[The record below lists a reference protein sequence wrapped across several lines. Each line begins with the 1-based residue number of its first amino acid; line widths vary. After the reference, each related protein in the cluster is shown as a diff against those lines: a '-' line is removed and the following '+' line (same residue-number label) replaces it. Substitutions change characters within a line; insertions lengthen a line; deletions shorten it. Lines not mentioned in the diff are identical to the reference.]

1 MPIAAIMVYV
11 DFDEGAE
18 ARVAAAAGLA
28 RQFNAALIGLAGWAL
43 RKFDV
48 AGITEL
54 ESPRTGTTAQERI
67 SEQLDAL
74 GQKFRA
80 WAGQDAAGVEW
91 RASPHFPSEV
101 IAREAG
107 AADLIVIGR
116 DPLPGDVYRTFD
128 PGAIILTAGRPVLVL
143 PHGKRSLQASRVL
156 IGWKNTREARRAVCD
171 ALPFLKA
178 AQSVNIAAVVAPG
191 GDDVARQQVADVV
204 QYLNRHRVASVKQ
217 HVLPAASD
225 AEDSILLDLAKAQN
239 VDLIVAGAYGRT
251 RLSEWIF
258 GGVTRRLL
266 LESAVPCLF
275 SS

>member
-43 RKFDV
+43 RKFDA
-48 AGITEL
+48 AGITDL
-54 ESPRTGTTAQERI
+54 EAPPAGTGAQERI
-67 SEQLDAL
+67 ADQLEAL

-80 WAGQDAAGVEW
+80 WVGENAAGVEW
-91 RASPHFPSEV
+91 RASLNFPSEV

-116 DPLPGDVYRTFD
+116 SPLPGDVYRTFD
-128 PGAIILTAGRPVLVL
+128 PGAIILTAGRPVLVV
-143 PHGKRSLQASRVL
+143 PPGQRSLRASRVL
-156 IGWKNTREARRAVCD
+156 IGWKNTREARRAVFD

-178 AQSVNIAAVVAPG
+178 AESVSIAAAAAPG
-191 GDDVARQQVADVV
+191 AGDVTRQQVADVA
-204 QYLNRHRVASVKQ
+204 QYLARHQVASVKQ
-217 HVLPAASD
+217 HVVPATGA
-225 AEDSILLDLAKAQN
+225 AEDGILLDLAKEQN

-258 GGVTRRLL
+258 GGVTRQLL
-266 LESAVPCLF
+266 LASTVPCLF